1 MISDSKQTST
11 LRDYLKVIF
20 RHKSVVIVIFITIM
34 ISTFIGLEF
43 NTPVY
48 EANVKMLVSAI
59 KEAEAPYYKEFS
71 GGSTSATQTQR
82 EIATSNPVI
91 ARVAMALRVY
101 ERPLDYEKNFA
112 SALKSALLDFR
123 VKKINNEL
131 EKLTPEQ
138 RRIFL
143 FRKAVEELKAGIKVE
158 PLKGADIL
166 IITVRDFS
174 PVGAAIIA
182 NAVSRS
188 YVIFDLE
195 QQIAELKLKYGE
207 KYSTAIQLQNYIEN
221 LQKSL
226 DGRPVSDIESIG
238 PASVKII
245 EQAVVPLEPMKI
257 VSKPIALALAF
268 FTGIFLGIMFA
279 FGFEYLDQTFK
290 SPQDVEGFLKLPLLG
305 AIPKRKA
312 KDTLLIKD
320 TKLIT
325 DYTQSY
331 RNLSD
336 QIYLLTKDKNLKSIL
351 ITDAEASEET
361 PAVIANLGI
370 YLSHKAGHKALIIDA
385 NLRTP
390 SIHRLFNI
398 SNKPGLADVL
408 EGKTS
413 FDDAIQNVDS
423 TLFVLPAGDTIF
435 NPSTILDSFKLSNV
449 IKTAKENY
457 EMVFVACADLKNF
470 TDAVVLS
477 SNVNNIVLV
486 INEGKIRR
494 QVVKSAIAPLEQK
507 KVNLIGVILNNR
519 SFILPKIIYKLT

>member
-20 RHKSVVIVIFITIM
+20 RHKYVVIVTFITIM
-34 ISTFIGLEF
+34 ISTFIGLEL
-43 NTPVY
+43 NTPIY
-48 EANVKMLVSAI
+48 EANIKILITAVK
-59 KEAEAPYYKEFS
+59 ETEAPYYKEFFG
-71 GGSTSATQTQR
+71 GGSVTQTQS
-82 EIATSNPVI
+82 EIAISNPVI

-101 ERPLDYEKNFA
+101 ERSLDYEKKFA
-112 SALKSALLDFR
+112 SPLKSALLDFR
-123 VKKINNEL
+123 IKKINSEL

-138 RRIFL
+138 KRIFL
-143 FRKAVEELKAGIKVE
+143 FRKAIEELKANIEVE

-195 QQIAELKLKYGE
+195 QQVAELKLKYGE

-245 EQAVVPLEPMKI
+245 EQAVVPLEPVKI
-257 VSKPIALALAF
+257 INGPVAIVLAF
-268 FTGIFLGIMFA
+268 FVSISLGIILA
-279 FGFEYLDQTFK
+279 FGLEYLDQTFK
-290 SPQDVEGFLKLPLLG
+290 SPQDAEGFLNIPLLG

-312 KDTLLIKD
+312 KDTLLIND

-331 RNLSD
+331 QNLSE
-336 QIYLLTKDKNLKSIL
+336 QIYLLMKDKNLKSIL

-385 NLRTP
+385 NLRNP
-390 SIHRLFNI
+390 LIHRLFNV
-398 SNKPGLADVL
+398 SNKSGLADVL
-408 EGKTS
+408 EGKIS

-449 IKTAKENY
+449 IKTAEENY
-457 EMVFVACADLKNF
+457 EMVFVACADLKHF

-507 KVNLIGVILNNR
+507 KANLIGVILNNR
-519 SFILPKIIYKLT
+519 SFAIPKIIYKLT

>member
-1 MISDSKQTST
+1 MISDFKQTST

-20 RHKSVVIVIFITIM
+20 RHKYVVIAAFITIM
-34 ISTFIGLEF
+34 ITTIIGLEL

-48 EANVKMLVSAI
+48 EANVKMLVTAV
-59 KEAEAPYYKEFS
+59 KEVESPYYKEFFS
-71 GGSTSATQTQR
+71 GTGVVAHTQG

-91 ARVAMALRVY
+91 ARVVMALKLY
-101 ERPLDYEKNFA
+101 EKPVDYEKNFA
-112 SALKSALLDFR
+112 SSLKSALLDFR
-123 VKKINNEL
+123 IKKIYSEL

-138 RRIFL
+138 RQNFL
-143 FRKAVEELKAGIKVE
+143 FRKAIEALKTSVKAE
-158 PLKGADIL
+158 PMKDANIL
-166 IITVRDFS
+166 IITVKDFS
-174 PVGAAIIA
+174 PIGATIIA

-195 QQIAELKLKYGE
+195 QQVAELKLKYGE

-226 DGRPVSDIESIG
+226 DGRPVPDIESIG

-245 EQAVVPLEPMKI
+245 EQAVVPIEPVKI
-257 VSKPIALALAF
+257 VSKPIALVLAF
-268 FTGIFLGIMFA
+268 FVGIFLGIVFA
-279 FGFEYLDQTFK
+279 FGFEYMDQTFK
-290 SPQDVEGFLKLPLLG
+290 SPQDVEGFLKLPVLG

-312 KDTLLIKD
+312 KDALLIKD

-331 RNLSD
+331 QNLSE
-336 QIYLLTKDKNLKSIL
+336 QIYLLMKDKNLKSIL

-390 SIHRLFNI
+390 SMHRLFNV

-408 EGKTS
+408 EGKVS
-413 FDDAIQNVDS
+413 FDDAVQNVDS

-435 NPSTILDSFKLSNV
+435 NPSTILDSSKLSNA

-457 EMVFVACADLKNF
+457 EMVFIACADLKNF
-470 TDAVVLS
+470 TDAAVLS

-486 INEGKIRR
+486 INEGKINR
-494 QVVKSAIAPLEQK
+494 QVVKRVIAPLEQK
-507 KVNLIGVILNNR
+507 KANLIGVILNNR
-519 SFILPKIIYKLT
+519 SFVLPKIIYKLT